1 MYHIAEPQVCCMLY
15 VWCMLD
21 HWYWGGTGFSLVVLL
36 GVYADC
42 ENEEKMEMV
51 FHIPNYNH
59 CGVD

>member
-1 MYHIAEPQVCCMLY
+1 MLY